1 MRKDCCNC
9 LNAVHMLYRIR
20 KERGVTLRQMGS
32 TSSGL
37 SLVSTLESNDSA
49 RASSVCSVHH
59 TTLGPGWEFRGA
71 TLRVRSDSAPSRAAH
86 CQAPPRS
93 RACAGGPRRFHSR
106 GRLAP
111 PAGEGRRCVPL
122 ALRAACVAAARFSA
136 SRCQWPPAAVG
147 PARVQRTDA
156 QRTDAQHRAREPAE
170 GQSARRDNSAVL

>member
-9 LNAVHMLYRIR
+9 LNAVHMLCRIR

-59 TTLGPGWEFRGA
+59 TTLGPGWEFRGQRGA
-71 TLRVRSDSAPSRAAH
+71 TLRVRSDSEPSRAAH

-106 GRLAP
+106 GRYK
-111 PAGEGRRCVPL
+111 
-122 ALRAACVAAARFSA
+122 
-136 SRCQWPPAAVG
+136 
-147 PARVQRTDA
+147 
-156 QRTDAQHRAREPAE
+156 
-170 GQSARRDNSAVL
+170 